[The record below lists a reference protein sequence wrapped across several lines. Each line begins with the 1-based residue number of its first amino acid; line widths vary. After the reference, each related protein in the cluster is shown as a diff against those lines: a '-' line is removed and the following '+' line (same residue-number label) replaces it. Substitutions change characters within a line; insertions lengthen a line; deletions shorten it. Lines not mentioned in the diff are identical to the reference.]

1 MTLDSNDNGFKQNTI
16 SMTGKDKSIFC
27 GLSQVTK
34 QVRLTAGKQMSR
46 LSFLPYCFVETEYY
60 T

>member
-1 MTLDSNDNGFKQNTI
+1 MTLASNDNGFKQNTI
-16 SMTGKDKSIFC
+16 SMTRTGASLFC

-34 QVRLTAGKQMSR
+34 QVRLTAGKQMSQ

-60 T
+60 I